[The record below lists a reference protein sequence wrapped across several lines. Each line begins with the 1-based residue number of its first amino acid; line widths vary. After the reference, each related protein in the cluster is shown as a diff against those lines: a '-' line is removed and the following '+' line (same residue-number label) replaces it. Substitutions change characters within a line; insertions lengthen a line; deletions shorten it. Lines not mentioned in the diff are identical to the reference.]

1 MKMHGP
7 CTKSRGE
14 KPFLSSVV
22 FPTTRRGVFCFLF
35 CLLFHVA
42 LPECGNTQI
51 MSADT
56 YLHAGALPTIS
67 AHCLLGFLSHL
78 LQDRSL
84 QKSSQASPFPEACHP
99 SPRRVGRSESTVP
112 STARRSRHQVRGR
125 QETRPTT
132 VSPNTWWYH
141 WPEART
147 SRTLGPALPAAAL
160 GRMRLTPT
168 NPNPPHTHAQASAG
182 AREREVAGRVRNWRP
197 AVPGRRGWIDRE
209 LVTGRW
215 QEERAEAPSTQR
227 KIHCPK
233 VKHKFEGKV
242 RISGWQP
249 RSAEL
254 QEWCPSQSG
263 ILNDCTSY
271 RLMKLV
277 LSREKGWKAFM
288 LCLWIIA
295 KVSRFFITSFLQ
307 KCQEETV
314 RFLAMQKLCDFGIW
328 SCS

>member
-182 AREREVAGRVRNWRP
+182 AREGRSLGVSETGGLQCPGVGDGLTENLSQGG
-197 AVPGRRGWIDRE
+197 GRRKE
-209 LVTGRW
+209 LRL
-215 QEERAEAPSTQR
+215 QAPSAKSTV
-227 KIHCPK
+227 PK
-233 VKHKFEGKV
+233 
-242 RISGWQP
+242 
-249 RSAEL
+249 
-254 QEWCPSQSG
+254 
-263 ILNDCTSY
+263 
-271 RLMKLV
+271 
-277 LSREKGWKAFM
+277 
-288 LCLWIIA
+288 
-295 KVSRFFITSFLQ
+295 
-307 KCQEETV
+307 
-314 RFLAMQKLCDFGIW
+314 
-328 SCS
+328 